1 LVIPNVCVKAVD
13 FDFLND
19 NNYLE
24 IKLSFRF
31 MPSSTS
37 IFTFFGVDKSLNGLS
52 QGFPTFFQQRTT
64 KLTNQIS
71 TVPLNEQKTFCVP
84 P

>member
-1 LVIPNVCVKAVD
+1 MVIKT
-13 FDFLND
+13 
-19 NNYLE
+19 NNSLE

-31 MPSSTS
+31 MPSSNS

-64 KLTNQIS
+64 NLTYQIS